1 MMISLNRPFELTRER
16 FLDKVHPDLSEAV
29 EVLMLMRIPV
39 RIKNFFSRH
48 LSPARIFV
56 LSFAAV
62 ILIGAILLSFS
73 FTTTRDRLT
82 FVDALFTATSA
93 VCVTSLV
100 VIDIGKNLS
109 ILGQVITILQNTSFQ
124 LLTR

>member
-1 MMISLNRPFELTRER
+1 
-16 FLDKVHPDLSEAV
+16 
-29 EVLMLMRIPV
+29 
-39 RIKNFFSRH
+39 
-48 LSPARIFV
+48 
-56 LSFAAV
+56 
-62 ILIGAILLSFS
+62 
-73 FTTTRDRLT
+73 
-82 FVDALFTATSA
+82 VDALFTATSA